1 MRRVATEVL
10 MTTNDPDSEAL
21 LLDQTYFA
29 LDAEGFAAFQG
40 LVDNPPSTTA
50 SLRRTLTSPSPWD
63 VAAVAMGK
71 STPEL

>member
-1 MRRVATEVL
+1 
-10 MTTNDPDSEAL
+10 MTTNDMDAKAL
-21 LLDQTYFA
+21 VLDQIYFA

-50 SLRRTLTSPSPWD
+50 SLRRMLTSPSPWD
-63 VAAVAMGK
+63 VVAVAMST